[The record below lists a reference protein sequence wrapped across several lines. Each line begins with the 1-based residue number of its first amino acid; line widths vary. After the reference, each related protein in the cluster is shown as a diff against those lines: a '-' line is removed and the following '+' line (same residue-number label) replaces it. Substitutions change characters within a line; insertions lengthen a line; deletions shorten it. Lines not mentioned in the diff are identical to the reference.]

1 MKKEWLFPHACQKI
15 GMVLSVLFGLGCLLW
30 LFWWSDTLECWQG
43 WDELFVIGLLVGL
56 LLAAFSRE
64 RDEDE
69 YMTRLRYE
77 SLVWAVLADS
87 LFVVIATLTVY
98 GPDYV
103 YVLLVQ
109 LFLQLILYIV
119 RFRIVLRRVRKEGGC
134 EK

>member
-1 MKKEWLFPHACQKI
+1 MKKELLFPHACQRV
-15 GMVLSVLFGLGCLLW
+15 GVVLSVLFGLGCLLW
-30 LFWWSDTLECWQG
+30 LFRWSDQLTCWQG
-43 WDELFVIGLLVGL
+43 LDELLVIGLLVGL

-87 LFVVIATLTVY
+87 LFVVVATLAVY
-98 GPDYV
+98 GMDYL
-103 YVLLVQ
+103 YVLLAQ
-109 LFLQLILYIV
+109 LFLLLILYIV
-119 RFRIVLRRVRKEGGC
+119 RFRIVLHRVRKEGGC

>member
-1 MKKEWLFPHACQKI
+1 
-15 GMVLSVLFGLGCLLW
+15 
-30 LFWWSDTLECWQG
+30 
-43 WDELFVIGLLVGL
+43 
-56 LLAAFSRE
+56 
-64 RDEDE
+64 
-69 YMTRLRYE
+69 MTRLRYE

-109 LFLQLILYIV
+109 LFLLLILYIV

>member
-1 MKKEWLFPHACQKI
+1 MKKELLFPHACQRV
-15 GMVLSVLFGLGCLLW
+15 GVVLSILFGLGCLLW
-30 LFWWSDTLECWQG
+30 LFWWSDQLACWQG
-43 WDELFVIGLLVGL
+43 LDELLVIGLLVGL

-87 LFVVIATLTVY
+87 LFVVVATLAVY
-98 GPDYV
+98 GMDYL
-103 YVLLVQ
+103 YVLLAQ
-109 LFLQLILYIV
+109 LFLLLILYIV
-119 RFRIVLRRVRKEGGC
+119 RFRIVLHRVRKEDGC